1 MKLHSEK
8 LADQIEELEKENE
21 AIVKKIVSLR

>member
-1 MKLHSEK
+1 MKLHSEN
-8 LADQIEELEKENE
+8 LADHIEELEKENE